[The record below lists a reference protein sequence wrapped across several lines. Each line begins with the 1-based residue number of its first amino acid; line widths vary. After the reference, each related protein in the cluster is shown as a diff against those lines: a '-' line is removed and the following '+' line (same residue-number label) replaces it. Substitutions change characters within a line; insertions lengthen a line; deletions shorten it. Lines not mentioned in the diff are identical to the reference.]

1 MADHS
6 DEEIDL
12 SDEALEMTTKKAV
25 SITLLQQEKAELQT
39 ALNNANK
46 ALEAMREATAP
57 PPVASPA
64 PAPVA
69 PKPVVS
75 TKRKFLIGE

>member
-1 MADHS
+1 MS

-12 SDEALEMTTKKAV
+12 SEEAVELTTKKAV

-46 ALEAMREATAP
+46 TIESLREAQQPIAQ
-57 PPVASPA
+57 
-64 PAPVA
+64 
-69 PKPVVS
+69 KPVQS
-75 TKRKFLIGE
+75 TKRKFFIGE